1 MDRGAWQAPV
11 YGGLTFCSK
20 WTHTVHNIWGL
31 VLFPLSVVLYR
42 VIQVSVCPVLLLTS
56 APWQGCTT
64 SCLTS
69 RFSKDLVFFHFGGIF
84 FFLSCYEHSYTGF
97 WVSAVARLYR
107 RYTFSILR
115 KCLTVF
121 QNACT
126 IPCKH
131 QHCISDPGFP
141 YPCKHLVLLLFFIL
155 AYSDR

>member
-69 RFSKDLVFFHFGGIF
+69 RFSKDLDFFQFGGIF
-84 FFLSCYEHSYTGF
+84 FFFKLLRTFIYRILSECSCQ
-97 WVSAVARLYR
+97 VV
-107 RYTFSILR
+107 
-115 KCLTVF
+115 
-121 QNACT
+121 
-126 IPCKH
+126 
-131 QHCISDPGFP
+131 
-141 YPCKHLVLLLFFIL
+141 
-155 AYSDR
+155 